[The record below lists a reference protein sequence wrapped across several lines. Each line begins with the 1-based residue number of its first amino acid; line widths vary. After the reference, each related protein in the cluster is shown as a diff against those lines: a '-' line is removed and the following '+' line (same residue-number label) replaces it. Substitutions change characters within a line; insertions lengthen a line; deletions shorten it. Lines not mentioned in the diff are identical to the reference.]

1 MKALLKLKLRLMKES
16 KWLYIIMIAM
26 SFVLAGIFGGSMNG
40 NFTASIAVV
49 DEDLSVEA
57 STIISKLTSDYN
69 YKVLLVTE
77 DEASEMVMDRE
88 IIASIVLHEDFY
100 KSENGIEILQIKESV
115 ESSQLS
121 RVLEAEVALIEHTNE
136 LSGKIAS
143 LITPSHP
150 NLDTSE
156 LNYKVQKVFID
167 QWADKKP
174 ITTTT
179 QILDEVDALSKG
191 MNVHYI
197 VGMTLFFVTYS
208 LMFTVGDI
216 LEDKR
221 LHTMDRILVSPATR
235 RDLLTANLIGT
246 MIIGIIQIIVM
257 ILAGQYMFGIE
268 WGNNLPL
275 VIGIGSLYIF
285 TMTTLSLFVVSLV
298 KTTAQLGSIAP
309 IVLTGMGMLGG
320 CMWPLEIITSKPL
333 LMLANI
339 TPHKWAFG
347 AIKGAIVYGR
357 VDGTTLTAVLVL
369 ALMGLLYLVLG
380 ERVMYLKAKH
390 EN

>member
-221 LHTMDRILVSPATR
+221 LHTMDRILVSPTTR

-246 MIIGIIQIIVM
+246 MIIGVIQIIVM
-257 ILAGQYMFGIE
+257 ILAGQFVFGIE